1 MSTITIRV
9 ESDSPSA
16 GPRREAQLFIDG
28 VRVNTGPHPFS
39 FEMQQDLIDLP
50 PSIDD
55 LDGDKW
61 RTYAPGVRR
70 HTLIWGDE
78 LVMDTTDEPER
89 TDIGDGMVEWT
100 WRNVA
105 LEVRG

>member
-9 ESDSPSA
+9 ESDPPSA

-28 VRVNTGPHPFS
+28 VRIFTGPHPFT
-39 FEMQQDLIDLP
+39 MQVDAAPIELS
-50 PSIDD
+50 PSTEDS
-55 LDGDKW
+55 DGGKW

-70 HTLIWGDE
+70 HTLIWGDV

-89 TDIGDGMVEWT
+89 TDIGNGMVEWT